1 MHLHHINILCK
12 DRHVAV
18 NKLKNLYGFKGSERI
33 PKFNGALKRTC
44 FLLKQSNIYLTVTED
59 STIHADTVDDIA
71 FCVDSVNK
79 VCEEAES
86 VGSEV
91 IEKPHTIN
99 YQVELGQELNNNCSY
114 GPNSCIFHIEKAVI
128 KSPIGNLRH
137 TVFSKNSG
145 IAYFLPDMEDEE
157 HNSDIKN
164 PTLNFVDHIAFALPQ
179 NTTPQFMAWYSK
191 VFGFSRFCAS
201 TTESKQGLVLKANN
215 GNGLKMLTLENH
227 PCMNTGAAEITETEF
242 EQDGL
247 KIVFCESLK
256 DEGKGNIY

>member
-1 MHLHHINILCK
+1 MHLHHINIVCK
-12 DRHVAV
+12 DRNVAV
-18 NKLKNLYGFKGSERI
+18 SKLKNLYGFKECERI
-33 PKFNGALKRTC
+33 PKFNRILKRTC
-44 FLLKQSNIYLTVTED
+44 YLLKQSNIYLTVTED

-71 FCVDSVNK
+71 FCVDSVNR

-114 GPNSCIFHIEKAVI
+114 DPNYCIFQIEKAVI

-137 TVFSKNSG
+137 TIFSKSSD
-145 IAYFLPDMEDEE
+145 IAYFLPDIEDAKDS
-157 HNSDIKN
+157 SDFKN
-164 PTLNFVDHIAFALPQ
+164 LTLSFVDHIAFALPQ
-179 NTTPQFMAWYSK
+179 NTTPQIMAWYSK

-256 DEGKGNIY
+256 DEGKDNI

>member
-12 DRHVAV
+12 DRNVAV
-18 NKLKNLYGFKGSERI
+18 SKLKILYGFKESNRI
-33 PKFNGALKRTC
+33 PKFNGALKGTC
-44 FLLKQSNIYLTVTED
+44 CLLKQSNIYLTVTED

-71 FCVDSVNK
+71 FCVDSVKK

-99 YQVELGQELNNNCSY
+99 YQVELCQELNKCSY
-114 GPNSCIFHIEKAVI
+114 DTNSCIFQIEKAVI

-137 TVFSKNSG
+137 TIFGKSSG
-145 IAYFLPDMEDEE
+145 IAYFLPDIEDAE
-157 HNSDIKN
+157 HRSDTSN
-164 PTLNFVDHIAFALPQ
+164 LTLSFVDHIAFALPQ

-201 TTESKQGLVLKANN
+201 STESKQGLVLEANN

-256 DEGKGNIY
+256 DEGTGNIY